1 LTSPNIINISNIQR
15 MKTSRFFFAV
25 MAACLMQT
33 TAMAQNSD
41 EAQLVHPAVG
51 TTAAAAD
58 SSIRLTIVSKH
69 QNFNA
74 SDRKYLDADVHS
86 PKSANIHPDGKKYYV
101 NSLEGCAT
109 VVYDMQT
116 HKKIKVIKYRFT
128 EADSALWS
136 KPSQFYPFTHYTENL
151 NTFMGKPVEST
162 FSHGGRYL
170 WIPFYR
176 RTYDLNAQDPSA
188 VAIIDTRTDEIVKLM
203 ETGPLPKMVATSHDG
218 RHVAITHWGNNTV
231 GIVNVASTNPDEWYH
246 EKLLVVDYVLPLNFS
261 LTEQVDRDNKSGY
274 CLRGTVFTPDDRYLL
289 VGCMGGNGGIAVID
303 MQTQRYM
310 GRLLGMMPNVR
321 HLVIKNDY
329 LYLSINRDGYV
340 QRIPLK
346 KFMDAASRL
355 NGKVGRV
362 DGWQNCKVGA
372 GARTITPS
380 PSGNYMFAACNMASK
395 LCVVDTR
402 TMKMVAAIDID
413 SYPVGLDISNDGRY
427 LIVTSQGRRNKGGNA
442 VNICQADYAEAEP
455 VLTDAYGAALLNEN
469 SAEPSDST
477 LLANATI
484 GKSDGTQPWIPYAV
498 AGMGAVVAGGLFFM
512 LRRRRVVESRR
523 S

>member
-1 LTSPNIINISNIQR
+1 
-15 MKTSRFFFAV
+15 MKKIPLLLSVWTL
-25 MAACLMQT
+25 CLLQT
-33 TAMAQNSD
+33 AQAQDD
-41 EAQLVHPAVG
+41 EYPLVHPAVG
-51 TTAAAAD
+51 TTVAAVD
-58 SSIRLTIVSKH
+58 SSVKVTIVSKH
-69 QNFNA
+69 VNFFKA
-74 SDRKYLDADVHS
+74 DRKYLDADINS
-86 PKSANIHPDGKKYYV
+86 PKSANIHPEGKKYYV

-109 VVYDMQT
+109 VVYDMKT
-116 HKKIKVIKYRFT
+116 HAKLKVIRYKFT

-136 KPSQFYPFTHYTENL
+136 KPSSFYPFTHYTENL

-188 VAIIDTRTDEIVKLM
+188 VAVIDTRTDKIVKLM

-218 RHVAITHWGNNTV
+218 KHVAITHWGNNTV

-303 MQTQRYM
+303 MQTQKYM
-310 GRLLGMMPNVR
+310 GRVLGMKPNVR

-346 KFMDAASRL
+346 KFMEAASRL

-362 DGWQNCKVGA
+362 DGWVNCKVGG

-380 PSGNYMFAACNMASK
+380 PSGNFMFAACNTASQ

-402 TMKMVAAIDID
+402 TMKLVASIDID
-413 SYPVGLDISNDGRY
+413 SYPVGLDASNDGKF
-427 LIVTSQGRRNKGGNA
+427 LIITSQGRRNQGGNA
-442 VNICQADYAEAEP
+442 VNICQVDYAEEEP
-455 VLTDAYGAALLNEN
+455 VLSDAYGAAVLQQEEQP
-469 SAEPSDST
+469 ADST
-477 LLANATI
+477 LMAQILTAPHDDAL
-484 GKSDGTQPWIPYAV
+484 PWGPISVGA
-498 AGMGAVVAGGLFFM
+498 AAVVVAAAGYFL
-512 LRRRRVVESRR
+512 LRRRMVGRQQSVS
-523 S
+523 

>member
-1 LTSPNIINISNIQR
+1 
-15 MKTSRFFFAV
+15 
-25 MAACLMQT
+25 
-33 TAMAQNSD
+33 
-41 EAQLVHPAVG
+41 
-51 TTAAAAD
+51 
-58 SSIRLTIVSKH
+58 
-69 QNFNA
+69 
-74 SDRKYLDADVHS
+74 
-86 PKSANIHPDGKKYYV
+86 
-101 NSLEGCAT
+101 
-109 VVYDMQT
+109 
-116 HKKIKVIKYRFT
+116 
-128 EADSALWS
+128 
-136 KPSQFYPFTHYTENL
+136 
-151 NTFMGKPVEST
+151 
-162 FSHGGRYL
+162 
-170 WIPFYR
+170 
-176 RTYDLNAQDPSA
+176 
-188 VAIIDTRTDEIVKLM
+188 
-203 ETGPLPKMVATSHDG
+203 MVATSHDG

-231 GIVNVASTNPDEWYH
+231 GIVNVASADPNEWYH

-346 KFMDAASRL
+346 KFMDAAARL

-372 GARTITPS
+372 GARTIVPS
-380 PSGNYMFAACNMASK
+380 PSGRYMFAACNMVSK

-402 TMKMVAAIDID
+402 TMKQVAAIDID
-413 SYPVGLDISNDGRY
+413 SYPVGLDVSNDGRY

-442 VNICQADYAEAEP
+442 VNICRVDYAEEEP
-455 VLTDAYGAALLNEN
+455 VLTDAYGAAVLNEN

-477 LLANATI
+477 LLAQTGNTF
-484 GKSDGTQPWIPYAV
+484 GGGTTPWMPYALGGLGVV
-498 AGMGAVVAGGLFFM
+498 AAGGLFLL
-512 LRRRRVVESRR
+512 LRRRRVVAEKR
-523 S
+523 

>member
-1 LTSPNIINISNIQR
+1 MT
-15 MKTSRFFFAV
+15 TSRFFFAV

-176 RTYDLNAQDPSA
+176 RTYDLDAQDPSA
-188 VAIIDTRTDEIVKLM
+188 VAIIDT
-203 ETGPLPKMVATSHDG
+203 
-218 RHVAITHWGNNTV
+218 
-231 GIVNVASTNPDEWYH
+231 
-246 EKLLVVDYVLPLNFS
+246 
-261 LTEQVDRDNKSGY
+261 
-274 CLRGTVFTPDDRYLL
+274 
-289 VGCMGGNGGIAVID
+289 
-303 MQTQRYM
+303 
-310 GRLLGMMPNVR
+310 
-321 HLVIKNDY
+321 
-329 LYLSINRDGYV
+329 
-340 QRIPLK
+340 
-346 KFMDAASRL
+346 
-355 NGKVGRV
+355 
-362 DGWQNCKVGA
+362 
-372 GARTITPS
+372 
-380 PSGNYMFAACNMASK
+380 
-395 LCVVDTR
+395 
-402 TMKMVAAIDID
+402 
-413 SYPVGLDISNDGRY
+413 
-427 LIVTSQGRRNKGGNA
+427 
-442 VNICQADYAEAEP
+442 
-455 VLTDAYGAALLNEN
+455 LTD
-469 SAEPSDST
+469 
-477 LLANATI
+477 
-484 GKSDGTQPWIPYAV
+484 
-498 AGMGAVVAGGLFFM
+498 
-512 LRRRRVVESRR
+512 
-523 S
+523 

>member
-1 LTSPNIINISNIQR
+1 
-15 MKTSRFFFAV
+15 MKTFRFLTAIV
-25 MAACLMQT
+25 AACLLQT
-33 TAMAQNSD
+33 PAMAQTDS
-41 EAQLVHPAVG
+41 EPSLVHPAVG

-58 SSIRLTIVSKH
+58 SSIRLSIVSKH
-69 QNFNA
+69 QNFDQRN
-74 SDRKYLDADVHS
+74 RQYLDADVHS
-86 PKSANIHPDGKKYYV
+86 PKSANIHPEGKKYYV

-116 HKKIKVIKYRFT
+116 HKKLKVIKYRFT

-136 KPSQFYPFTHYTENL
+136 KPSHFYPFTHYTENL

-176 RTYDLNAQDPSA
+176 R
-188 VAIIDTRTDEIVKLM
+188 DEIVKLM

-231 GIVNVASTNPDEWYH
+231 GIVNVASADPNEWYH

-346 KFMDAASRL
+346 KFMDAAARL

-372 GARTITPS
+372 GARTIAPS
-380 PSGNYMFAACNMASK
+380 PSGRYMFAACNMVSK

-402 TMKMVAAIDID
+402 TMKQVAAIDID
-413 SYPVGLDISNDGRY
+413 SYPVGLDVSNDGRY

-442 VNICQADYAEAEP
+442 VNICRVDYAEEEP
-455 VLTDAYGAALLNEN
+455 VLTDAYGAAVLNEN

-477 LLANATI
+477 LMAQTGNTF
-484 GKSDGTQPWIPYAV
+484 GGGTTPWMPYALGGLGVV
-498 AGMGAVVAGGLFFM
+498 AAGGLFLL
-512 LRRRRVVESRR
+512 LRRRRVVAEKR
-523 S
+523 